1 MRCRP
6 LINREIQNQ
15 SREIITIDRQRQE
28 VYIKDM
34 SDAIKKPLI
43 FTYDLVYDKS
53 NSQLEIYNE
62 CARPIVDAALQGF
75 NCTIF
80 AYGQTG
86 TGKTFTMEGNSL
98 ENDMGIIPR
107 TFNQIF
113 EKIEQAS
120 DTEEYMI
127 RVSML
132 EIYNEKLKDSLSS
145 NLQSEQGLEIH
156 GDSQKGFYVKN
167 LETFNVSSPK
177 EMLTKLD
184 FGKSQRQVRATE
196 MNDYSSRSHSIFTVI
211 IESSFKDQTGQSAFR
226 IGKLNLVDLA
236 GSEKTK
242 QTKTT
247 GEALKEGIQ
256 INLSLTNLINV
267 INLLVKGASHIP
279 YRDSKLTK
287 LLADSLGGNSKT
299 VMIANIGPS
308 ETNY

>member
-1 MRCRP
+1 M
-6 LINREIQNQ
+6 
-15 SREIITIDRQRQE
+15 
-28 VYIKDM
+28 
-34 SDAIKKPLI
+34 
-43 FTYDLVYDKS
+43 VYDKG
-53 NSQLEIYNE
+53 NSQQEIYDE
-62 CARPIVDAALQGF
+62 CARPIVEAALQGF

-86 TGKTFTMEGNSL
+86 TGKTFTMEGSSA
-98 ENDMGIIPR
+98 ESEMGIIPR

-113 EKIEQAS
+113 ERIENAS
-120 DTEEYMI
+120 ESEEYMI

-145 NLQSEQGLEIH
+145 HPQAEQGLEIH

-167 LETFNVSSPK
+167 LETFNVASPK

-211 IESSFKDQTGQSAFR
+211 IESSYKDSSGQSAFR
-226 IGKLNLVDLA
+226 VGKLNLVDLA

-247 GEALKEGIQ
+247 GEALKEGI
-256 INLSLTNLINV
+256 
-267 INLLVKGASHIP
+267 
-279 YRDSKLTK
+279 
-287 LLADSLGGNSKT
+287 
-299 VMIANIGPS
+299 
-308 ETNY
+308 